1 MLYIIDFLKNYA
13 EIITSLAAI
22 LAVLIYFKQKRDRV
36 SEAAT
41 VILLEIRQAER
52 RISALRE
59 SGFVNISDNQLI
71 ITNNNWKNH
80 SHLFARKFDHDE
92 LDLINRF
99 YSNCQAI
106 DRYTAQVSPEEQV
119 RAKTIAFQESLCT
132 LALKHIMDDAQYRS
146 ERDAFMNRINSENT
160 TLTPTAPRDQIAKRL
175 NAIESVTTTS
185 AGIKLKKLANRW
197 W

>member
-1 MLYIIDFLKNYA
+1 MGFLAAGPALKFSRNYACSAHYSVDWGREFDSLHLQIYLSLILSTNYILYTIDFLKDYA

-41 VILLEIRQAER
+41 VVLLEIRQAER

-106 DRYTAQVSPEEQV
+106 DRYTV
-119 RAKTIAFQESLCT
+119 T
-132 LALKHIMDDAQYRS
+132 LPLK
-146 ERDAFMNRINSENT
+146 
-160 TLTPTAPRDQIAKRL
+160 L
-175 NAIESVTTTS
+175 NQS
-185 AGIKLKKLANRW
+185 
-197 W
+197 